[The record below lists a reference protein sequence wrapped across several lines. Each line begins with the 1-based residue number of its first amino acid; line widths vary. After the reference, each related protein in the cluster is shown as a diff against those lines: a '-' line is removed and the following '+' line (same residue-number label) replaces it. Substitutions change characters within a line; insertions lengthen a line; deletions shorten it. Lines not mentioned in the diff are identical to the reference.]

1 MERENYAWSD
11 LVGSDQT
18 YSFVEANTYEI
29 KSLPQLYSN
38 ASEIRTY
45 PTELKNI
52 IESLNN
58 FVAAI
63 QANWQNEQG
72 EDVKSAISAI
82 NKIIESLETNTMP
95 VYNIIADELEK
106 MGRKT
111 ERTQATTYGNNRGQS
126 ILNSG
131 PTMEMY

>member
-1 MERENYAWSD
+1 MERENHAWSD
-11 LVGSDQT
+11 LVGSDQN

>member
-11 LVGSDQT
+11 LVGSDQN